1 MSRRAARRPR
11 KSSCLYLSWAF
22 LGWNKG
28 RDEGSLTLRLFSTLL
43 FFVICPS
50 SLSFSY
56 PPGRSR
62 DGHSTASTI
71 ANFPFRA
78 FYRVAI
84 FSICHVSL
92 YYRTRHS
99 YSSFANFFSV
109 SFSAVFLS
117 FFFFISI
124 YRSIDLF
131 YSSINRELIYY
142 YYYYLII
149 ETKDQLSLKKNDF
162 NSIKIYFDIRVG
174 LDERRGSIIALRDEY
189 NTPLRIH
196 SPLITIITIIT

>member
-22 LGWNKG
+22 PGWNKG
-28 RDEGSLTLRLFSTLL
+28 GEEGSLSHPSTFLYPSPLHHLPTVSLFL
-43 FFVICPS
+43 
-50 SLSFSY
+50 SY

-109 SFSAVFLS
+109 PFSAVFLS
-117 FFFFISI
+117 FFLYRYID
-124 YRSIDLF
+124 RSIFFTPL
-131 YSSINRELIYY
+131 SIIFRELIYY

-149 ETKDQLSLKKNDF
+149 ETKEIVFEEERFWSDKNLF
-162 NSIKIYFDIRVG
+162 WYPCWFRWKTRQYYRSSRWI
-174 LDERRGSIIALRDEY
+174 
-189 NTPLRIH
+189 
-196 SPLITIITIIT
+196 

>member
-22 LGWNKG
+22 PGWNKG
-28 RDEGSLTLRLFSTLL
+28 GGEGSLTLRLFSTLL
-43 FFVICPS
+43 LFIICPP

-131 YSSINRELIYY
+131 YSFINHFQRINL
-142 YYYYLII
+142 L
-149 ETKDQLSLKKNDF
+149 LLLL
-162 NSIKIYFDIRVG
+162 FDNR
-174 LDERRGSIIALRDEY
+174 DERNYLWRRTI
-189 NTPLRIH
+189 
-196 SPLITIITIIT
+196 LIR

>member
-1 MSRRAARRPR
+1 MYIKLCHEEQREGLGSRVVCIYPGLSLDEIRVGRRA
-11 KSSCLYLSWAF
+11 L
-22 LGWNKG
+22 
-28 RDEGSLTLRLFSTLL
+28 SLTFRLFSTLL
-43 FFVICPS
+43 LFIICPP

-109 SFSAVFLS
+109 PFSAVFLYLC
-117 FFFFISI
+117 FFLYRYID
-124 YRSIDLF
+124 RSIFFTPL
-131 YSSINRELIYY
+131 SIIFRELIYY

-149 ETKDQLSLKKNDF
+149 ETKETIF
-162 NSIKIYFDIRVG
+162 EE
-174 LDERRGSIIALRDEY
+174 ERF
-189 NTPLRIH
+189 
-196 SPLITIITIIT
+196 

>member
-22 LGWNKG
+22 PGWNKG
-28 RDEGSLTLRLFSTLL
+28 GEEGSLSLTLRLFSTLL
-43 FFVICPS
+43 LFIICPP

-109 SFSAVFLS
+109 PFSAVFLYLC
-117 FFFFISI
+117 FFLYRYID
-124 YRSIDLF
+124 RSIFFTPL
-131 YSSINRELIYY
+131 SIIFRELIYY

-149 ETKDQLSLKKNDF
+149 ETKETIFEEERFWSDKNLF
-162 NSIKIYFDIRVG
+162 WHPCWFRWKTRQYYRSSRWI
-174 LDERRGSIIALRDEY
+174 
-189 NTPLRIH
+189 
-196 SPLITIITIIT
+196 